1 MATFSQNY
9 SDSAN
14 GWDVTIYWECDFQST
29 SAYMW
34 WEVNRNS
41 YGRTFQLVERGSG
54 TRFNS
59 GSNITVNNEYYL
71 YIYRNGSYSQQKGP
85 FTAYRPDPPVYTITY
100 DANGG
105 TGAPSSQTKNYNV
118 NLTLSSVRPT
128 RTGYDFLGWGNN
140 STSSVSFQPGG
151 TYTANASTTLYA
163 VWRVKTFTL
172 SLSQGAGTSLIVKRT
187 SSPLGKQP
195 IGTVSNGGT
204 ICYND
209 VLTVTAS
216 ANTGYTSLVIKA
228 GDTNITSN
236 PSVTVTSDVTIS
248 TTASV
253 MSFTLTLLKDV
264 GSGITI
270 TRIQSPKAGAST
282 GVLQSGATI
291 YYSDVLNVVFSA
303 VTGYSLVDTKV
314 NGASFTSGNN
324 HTVTSATTVQVTSMV
339 LSYKLTLEAGVG
351 SIISVVRTSSP
362 LKGAETG
369 ELLSNADIYYS
380 DVLTITFSAETGYNF
395 SSGLVNSNSFT
406 SGNNLTVTSAVYV
419 KTTATVKSFT
429 LTLTSDVGSSITVNR
444 TKSPLASAII
454 GPVSDKGVIYYSDEL
469 EITFASKTGYDLIT
483 HTVNDEEF
491 SSGSTHVVTAAVI
504 AVSTSLTQEFTLTL
518 SLATGS
524 QVVVERTN
532 SPKKGAQLGVLSN
545 EAKVYHG
552 DELKITANPLTGYNL
567 TSTKVNNK
575 DFVSG
580 SIHTVVS
587 NVLVALLAE
596 VKSFL
601 LKMSPHKGT
610 TITVNRTSSPKKD
623 APLGPVSDSEPVYYS
638 DVLQISCS
646 ALEGYTV
653 SGLKV
658 NNVNH
663 VSGESKTVTD
673 NVSVVSEAIVKFFTL
688 TLSPGVGT
696 SISIRRT
703 ASPKQGATL
712 GTLSNGATIYYSDV
726 LTVSYDVETGYMIST
741 HTINGTTFTSGE
753 EHTVTTHVK
762 VITTSSVRSFSL
774 SISKDQGSSV
784 RVYRT
789 SSPKKGASSGE
800 LSDGATIYYSD
811 VLQITIATLTG
822 WEFVTHTVNSQEW
835 IFGNKVVTGN
845 VTIIVVTKQMGLV
858 YIDTGSSL
866 EKYQV
871 YIYNGSEWEL
881 YIPYLL
887 SSIDSGVFKWDLC
900 S

>member
-9 SDSAN
+9 SDSSN
-14 GWDVTIYWECDFQST
+14 GWDVTIFWECDFQST

-34 WEVNRNS
+34 WEVNRNA
-41 YGRTFQLVERGSG
+41 YGRTFQLYEKGSG
-54 TRFNS
+54 NRYDS
-59 GSNITVNNEYYL
+59 GSNITIGNEYYL
-71 YIYRNGSYSQQKGP
+71 YVYRNGSYSQQKGP
-85 FTAYRPDPPVYTITY
+85 FTAYRPDPPVYTISY
-100 DANGG
+100 NANGG
-105 TGAPSSQTKNYNV
+105 TGAPGSQTKNYNV
-118 NLTLSSVRPT
+118 NLTLSSAVPT

-140 STSSVSFQPGG
+140 STSYVSFQPGG
-151 TYTANASTTLYA
+151 TYTANASATLYA

-172 SLSQGAGTSLIVKRT
+172 SLSQGAGTSLTVKRT
-187 SSPLGKQP
+187 SSPLGQQP

-228 GDTNITSN
+228 GGTNITSN

-264 GSGITI
+264 GSRITV
-270 TRIQSPKAGAST
+270 TRTQSPKAGAST
-282 GVLQSGATI
+282 GVLQSDATI
-291 YYSDVLNVVFSA
+291 YHSDVLNVVFSA
-303 VTGYSLVDTKV
+303 VTGYSLVNTKV

-324 HTVTSATTVQVTSMV
+324 HTVTSATTIQVTSIV
-339 LSYKLTLEAGVG
+339 LSYKLTLDAGVG

-369 ELLSNADIYYS
+369 KLLSNADIYYS

-429 LTLTSDVGSSITVNR
+429 LTLTPDVGSSITVKR
-444 TKSPLASAII
+444 TKSPLASATI
-454 GPVSDKGVIYYSDEL
+454 GSVSNNGAIYYRDEL
-469 EITFASKTGYDLIT
+469 EISFSAKTGYDLIT
-483 HTVNDEEF
+483 HTVNGKEF
-491 SSGSTHVVTAAVI
+491 TSGSSHVVTSAVI
-504 AVSTSLTQEFTLTL
+504 AISTSLTQEFTLTL

-524 QVVVERTN
+524 QVVVERIN

-545 EAKVYHG
+545 EAKVYNG

-580 SIHTVVS
+580 SIYTVVS

-623 APLGPVSDSEPVYYS
+623 APLGPVADSEPVYYS

-712 GTLSNGATIYYSDV
+712 GILSNGATIYYSDV

-741 HTINGTTFTSGE
+741 HTINGTIFTSGE

-789 SSPKKGASSGE
+789 SSPKKGAASGE
-800 LSDGATIYYSD
+800 LSDGSTIYYSD
-811 VLQITIATLTG
+811 VLQITISTLTG

-835 IFGNKVVTGN
+835 ISGNKVVTGN

-887 SSIDSGVFKWDLC
+887 SSIDSGVPKWDLC